1 MLKSSLIDS
10 RTRRHLVLEGALTS
24 PWITELKIAWE
35 KTFAGAQD
43 LALDLKNIIHI
54 SANSGE
60 TLSEL
65 MSESVRLSAGGVFTK
80 HILRKLTRPKGSV
93 DKPGRTAAQTAAVS
107 PNAKEA
113 K

>member
-1 MLKSSLIDS
+1 MLKSFLIDS
-10 RTRRHLVLEGALTS
+10 RTRRRLVLEGALTS

-43 LALDLKNIIHI
+43 LALDLKNVTHI

-60 TLSEL
+60 LLSEL
-65 MSESVRLSAGGVFTK
+65 MSEGAKFYIGGVFTR
-80 HILRKLTRPKGSV
+80 HILRTLPRRKGSV

-107 PNAKEA
+107 PNAKET